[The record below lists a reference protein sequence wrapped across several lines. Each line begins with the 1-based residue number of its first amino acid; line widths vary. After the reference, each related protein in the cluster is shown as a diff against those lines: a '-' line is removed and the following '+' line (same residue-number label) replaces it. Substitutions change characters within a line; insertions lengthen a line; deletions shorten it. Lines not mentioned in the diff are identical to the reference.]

1 MKVLDTL
8 NTSALLNDSIEY
20 YAIAYYRLS
29 KDDKGKNESDSIAN
43 QRKLISAF
51 LEKHPNIKLVA
62 EADDDGYTGT
72 NFNRPGFCA
81 VMDAIEQKKVNC
93 VIVKD
98 LSRLGR
104 EYIQMGRYLEEI
116 FPSLGIRFIAINDD
130 VDSSNSKDSD
140 DIIIPIKNIMNESYC
155 RLLSKNLR
163 KQFRIQRSNGEFIGN
178 FASYGYIKSDE
189 DKHKLV
195 VDEYAAEVVKGIFS
209 LKIRGYSQNGIADFL
224 NSEQILPPAEY
235 KKSIGL
241 SYKSGFKGTSQYKW
255 SAVAVTRIL
264 TNPLYIGT
272 LVQGKRGTAN
282 YKIKK
287 MKYRDEDDWIVVQNN
302 HPAIVDP
309 LVFYI
314 VGRLLER
321 DTRRSPNSKTVNPL
335 AGVLYC
341 ADCERAM
348 VLRTVTRSEK
358 KFYYYVCSS
367 FKNRKTCTIH
377 NFEQSR
383 LEGVVMNAITNQIKL
398 VIELDELL
406 NEVGH
411 GILEDAKLQRIDV
424 LISQKM
430 KDIDRCKDMRMNLYE
445 AYNDNLINREEYDK
459 MRQKYTTQLEAEEAA
474 LCRLRE
480 EYAKEQEI
488 SSINTEWIQEFKRFQ
503 GVTELTRELVVT
515 LIDKVY
521 VYEDK
526 RVKIE
531 FNYRNELEYIY
542 ELIEEKTKEVG

>member
-8 NTSALLNDSIEY
+8 DTSAMLNDTIEY
-20 YAIAYYRLS
+20 FAIAYYRLS

-51 LEKHPNIKLVA
+51 LQKNPNIKLVA

-81 VMDAIEQKKVNC
+81 VMDAIEGKKVNC

-130 VDSSNSKDSD
+130 VDSSNAKDSD

-178 FASYGYIKSDE
+178 FASYGFLKSVE

-195 VDEYAAEVVKGIFS
+195 IDDYAAEVVRGIFS
-209 LKIRGYSQNGIADFL
+209 LKVRGYSQNGIADFL
-224 NSEQILPPAEY
+224 NAENILPPAEY

-241 SYKSGFKGTSQYKW
+241 SYKSGFKGASTQKW

-264 TNPLYIGT
+264 TNPIYIGT

-287 MKYRDEDDWIVVQNN
+287 MNYRNESDWIVVPNN

-321 DTRRSPNSKTVNPL
+321 DTRRSPNSQTVNPL

-341 ADCERAM
+341 ADCKRSMA
-348 VLRTVTRSEK
+348 LRTVTRSEK

-367 FKNRKTCTIH
+367 FKNRKTCSIH
-377 NFEQSR
+377 NFEQSK
-383 LEGVVMNAITNQIKL
+383 LEGIVMNAITNQINL
-398 VIELDELL
+398 IVELDELL
-406 NEVGH
+406 KDAGR
-411 GILEDAKLQRIDV
+411 GILEDAKLKKLDI
-424 LISQKM
+424 LIAQKH
-430 KDIDRCKDMRMNLYE
+430 KDIDRYKELRMGLYE
-445 AYNDNLINREEYDK
+445 AYNDNLIDRQDYDK
-459 MRQKYTTQLEAEEAA
+459 MREKYALQIDAEESA
-474 LCRLRE
+474 LIRLRE
-480 EYAKEQEI
+480 EYAREEAS
-488 SSINTEWIQEFKRFQ
+488 SSINTGWIQEFIKFH
-503 GVTELTRELVVT
+503 GVTDLTRELVVT
-515 LIDKVY
+515 LIDRIF

-531 FNYRNELEYIY
+531 FNYRNEFEYISTLLQ
-542 ELIEEKTKEVG
+542 ERKKEVG

>member
-8 NTSALLNDSIEY
+8 NTSVLLNDTIEY
-20 YAIAYYRLS
+20 FAIAYYRLS
-29 KDDKGKNESDSIAN
+29 KDDKGKYESDSIAN

-51 LEKHPNIKLVA
+51 LQKNPNIKLVA

-104 EYIQMGRYLEEI
+104 EYIQMGKYLEEI

-130 VDSSNSKDSD
+130 VDSNNAKDSD

-163 KQFRIQRSNGEFIGN
+163 KQFRIQRGNGEFIGN
-178 FASYGYIKSDE
+178 FASYGYLKSEE

-195 VDEYAAEVVKGIFS
+195 IDEYAAEVVRGIFS

-224 NSEQILPPAEY
+224 NAEQILPPAEY

-241 SYKSGFKGTSQYKW
+241 NYKSGFKSTSKYKW

-287 MKYRDEDDWIVVQNN
+287 MKYRNESDWVVVTDN

-321 DTRRSPNSKTVNPL
+321 DTRRSPNSQTVNPL

-341 ADCERAM
+341 ADCKRAM
-348 VLRTVTRSEK
+348 ALRTVTRSEK
-358 KFYYYVCSS
+358 KFFYYVCSS
-367 FKNRKTCTIH
+367 FKNRKTCSIH

-383 LEGVVMNAITNQIKL
+383 LEGIVLNAITNQIKL
-398 VIELDELL
+398 VVELDDLL
-406 NEVGH
+406 REVGR
-411 GILEDAKLQRIDV
+411 GILEDARLKRLDL
-424 LISQKM
+424 LISQKY
-430 KDIDRCKDMRMNLYE
+430 KDIDRCKDMRMSLYE

-459 MRQKYTTQLEAEEAA
+459 MRQKYTLQLEAEEAA
-474 LCRLRE
+474 LIRLRD
-480 EYAKEQEI
+480 EYAKEEET
-488 SSINTEWIQEFKRFQ
+488 SSINTSWIQEFKKFH

-515 LIDKVY
+515 LIDKIFI
-521 VYEDK
+521 YEDK

-531 FNYRNELEYIY
+531 FNYRNEFEFISTLLQER
-542 ELIEEKTKEVG
+542 KKEVG

>member
-8 NTSALLNDSIEY
+8 DTSAMLNTTIEY

-51 LEKHPNIKLVA
+51 LQKNPNIKLVA

-104 EYIQMGRYLEEI
+104 EYIQMGKYLEQI

-130 VDSSNSKDSD
+130 VDSSNAKDSD

-178 FASYGYIKSDE
+178 FASYGFLKSPE
-189 DKHKLV
+189 DKHKLII
-195 VDEYAAEVVKGIFS
+195 DEYAAEVVRGIFS
-209 LKIRGYSQNGIADFL
+209 LKVRGYSQNGIADFL
-224 NSEQILPPAEY
+224 NSESILPPAEY

-241 SYKSGFKGTSQYKW
+241 SYKSGFKGASTQKW

-264 TNPLYIGT
+264 TNPIYIGT

-287 MKYRDEDDWIVVQNN
+287 MNYRNESDWIVVANN
-302 HPAIVDP
+302 HPAIIDP

-321 DTRRSPNSKTVNPL
+321 DTRRSPNSQTVNPL

-341 ADCERAM
+341 ADCNRAM
-348 VLRTVTRSEK
+348 ALRTVTRSEK

-367 FKNRKTCTIH
+367 FKNRKTCSIH
-377 NFEQSR
+377 NFEQSK
-383 LEGVVMNAITNQIKL
+383 LEGIVMNAISNQINL
-398 VIELDELL
+398 IVELDELL
-406 NEVGH
+406 QDAGR
-411 GILEDAKLQRIDV
+411 GILEDAKLKKLDI
-424 LISQKM
+424 LIEQKH
-430 KDIDRCKDMRMNLYE
+430 KDIDRYKELRMSLYE
-445 AYNDNLINREEYDK
+445 AYNDNLIDRQDYDK
-459 MRQKYTTQLEAEEAA
+459 MREKYALQIDAEESA
-474 LCRLRE
+474 LIRLRE
-480 EYAKEQEI
+480 EYAREEAS
-488 SSINTEWIQEFKRFQ
+488 SSINTSWIQEFIKFH
-503 GVTELTRELVVT
+503 GVTDLTRELVVT
-515 LIDKVY
+515 LIDKIF

-531 FNYRNELEYIY
+531 FNYRNELEYISTLLQ
-542 ELIEEKTKEVG
+542 ERKKEVG

>member
-8 NTSALLNDSIEY
+8 DTSAMLNDTIEY
-20 YAIAYYRLS
+20 FAIAYYRLS

-51 LEKHPNIKLVA
+51 LQKNPNIKLVA

-81 VMDAIEQKKVNC
+81 VMDAIEEKKVNC

-130 VDSSNSKDSD
+130 VDSSNAKDSD

-178 FASYGYIKSDE
+178 FASYGFLKSME

-195 VDEYAAEVVKGIFS
+195 IDDYAAEVVRGIFS
-209 LKIRGYSQNGIADFL
+209 LKVRGYSQNGIADFL
-224 NSEQILPPAEY
+224 NTENILPPAEY

-241 SYKSGFKGTSQYKW
+241 SYKSGFKGASTQKW

-264 TNPLYIGT
+264 TNPIYIGT

-287 MKYRDEDDWIVVQNN
+287 MNYRNESDWIVVPNN

-321 DTRRSPNSKTVNPL
+321 DTRRSPNSQTVNPL

-341 ADCERAM
+341 ADCERSMA
-348 VLRTVTRSEK
+348 LRTVTRSEK

-367 FKNRKTCTIH
+367 FKNRKTCSIH
-377 NFEQSR
+377 NFEQSK
-383 LEGVVMNAITNQIKL
+383 LEGIVMNAITNQINL
-398 VIELDELL
+398 IVELDELL
-406 NEVGH
+406 KDAGR
-411 GILEDAKLQRIDV
+411 GILEDAKLKKLDI
-424 LISQKM
+424 LIAQKH
-430 KDIDRCKDMRMNLYE
+430 KDIDRYKELRMGLYE
-445 AYNDNLINREEYDK
+445 AYNDNLIDRQDYDK
-459 MRQKYTTQLEAEEAA
+459 MREKYALQIDAEESA
-474 LCRLRE
+474 LIRLRE
-480 EYAKEQEI
+480 EYAREEAS
-488 SSINTEWIQEFKRFQ
+488 SSINTSWIQEFIKFH
-503 GVTELTRELVVT
+503 GVTDLTRELVVT
-515 LIDKVY
+515 LIDRIF

-531 FNYRNELEYIY
+531 FNYRNEFEYISTLLQ
-542 ELIEEKTKEVG
+542 ERKKEVG